1 MHVYGHGHESWEIV
15 FRLIWDD
22 WSGPI
27 VSLGFKQ
34 FEHIENGHFFVGE
47 SVYPSV
53 NGDSGESVN
62 TILLYQP
69 TVAPTYS
76 FPDPF

>member
-1 MHVYGHGHESWEIV
+1 MCMDMDMKAGKL
-15 FRLIWDD
+15 FLD
-22 WSGPI
+22 WSGMIGADPL
-27 VSLGFKQ
+27 SLGFKQ
-34 FEHIENGHFFVGE
+34 FEHIKNRHFFVGE
-47 SVYPSV
+47 SVYPSI
-53 NGDSGESVN
+53 NRDSGESVN